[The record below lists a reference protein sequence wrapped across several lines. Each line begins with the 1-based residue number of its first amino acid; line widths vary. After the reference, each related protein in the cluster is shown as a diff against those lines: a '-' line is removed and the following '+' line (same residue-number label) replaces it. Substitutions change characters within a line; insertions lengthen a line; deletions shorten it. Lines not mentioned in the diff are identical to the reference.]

1 MHDSQIPE
9 VAMRVIRARANG
21 LTLYPT
27 LDPATTALVVV
38 DMQNAFLQPGML
50 LEVPIARAIVP
61 NINRLAQAMRGA
73 GGRVV
78 WLRATM
84 AGQRQAW
91 SVWFDDLVTR
101 GAADECEAI
110 LTPGHPGFELYAALQ
125 VQAGDLI
132 VDKKRFS
139 PFNPGSSDLDARLR
153 SLGIESLVIA
163 GTLTN
168 NCCECTARD
177 AMMLNYRVVFVSDAT
192 ATRTDEEHN
201 ATLGNIARVVGE
213 VATTEQTVN
222 KFPACTSGRSAA
234 RTLTVG

>member
-1 MHDSQIPE
+1 MHNSQIPE
-9 VAMRVIRARANG
+9 VAMRVIRARSNG
-21 LTLYPT
+21 LSLYPT
-27 LDPATTALVVV
+27 LDATKTALVVV

-50 LEVPIARAIVP
+50 LEVPIAREIVP
-61 NINRLAQAMRGA
+61 NINHLARALRTA

-91 SVWFDDLVTR
+91 SVWFDHLVTR
-101 GAADECEAI
+101 SAADECEAV
-110 LTPGHPGFELYAALQ
+110 LTPGHQGFELYGALD
-125 VQAGDLI
+125 VRSADLI

-139 PFNPGSSDLDARLR
+139 PFNPGSSELDAQLR
-153 SLGIESLVIA
+153 ALGIDSLIIT

-177 AMMLNYRVVFVSDAT
+177 AMMLNYKVVFVSDAT

-213 VATTEQTVN
+213 VATTEQAIGKLPV
-222 KFPACTSGRSAA
+222 PVSGRPAA
-234 RTLTVG
+234 ITA